1 MNKRH
6 IADKEF
12 ARAASVCPNVFSVS
26 IDKPCKECGKV
37 IMIPADSGVCMICA
51 GAVAD
56 NKEITR
62 LREEITRLR
71 KQYVNGSDLTR

>member
-37 IMIPADSGVCMICA
+37 IMIPADSGVCMICQQEKNP
-51 GAVAD
+51 VMPLLD
-56 NKEITR
+56 EYNES
-62 LREEITRLR
+62 E
-71 KQYVNGSDLTR
+71 SDIPDLWDIRF